1 MSNPVFENSVAI
13 VLSFSRLGTARKVKK
28 SQVAEK
34 SEGIAADVVV
44 DADTDMVHVG
54 RDIID
59 SDELRAIASFDG
71 AVRLWIEAR
80 CLPSSLFKAGVKCI
94 PVSLLEDVYAYL
106 EAAKVQREKLI
117 DAFIESY
124 PAKVEEARDRLKGLF
139 DARHYPAVTI
149 LKRAFEMKWNIVSFD
164 TPGKLK
170 AISASLYEKERAKVE
185 AEWAGAA
192 EQVRNALRVGMV
204 DLVEHMIERLSSDSD
219 GKAKVFRNT
228 LVENFNEFAT
238 LFAARNLTND
248 TELAALVEKAQK
260 VMSGVDAKS
269 LRSDADIKERVSQGF
284 AEIKANLDTMVVNR
298 PARAITLADEN
309 V

>member
-1 MSNPVFENSVAI
+1 MSNPVFDNSVAI

-80 CLPSSLFKAGVKCI
+80 CLPSSLFKAGVKCV
-94 PVSLLEDVYAYL
+94 PVSLLEETYSYL
-106 EAAKVQREKLI
+106 ESAKVQREKLI

-124 PAKVEEARDRLKGLF
+124 PSKVDEARDRLKGLF
-139 DARHYPAVTI
+139 DARHYPAVTV
-149 LKRAFEMKWNIVSFD
+149 LKRAFSMTWNIVSFD

-170 AISASLYEKERAKVE
+170 TISAAIFEKERAKIE

-192 EQVRNALRVGMV
+192 EQVRNALRANMA

-228 LVENFNEFAT
+228 LVENFNEFAD
-238 LFAARNLTND
+238 LFSKRNLTND
-248 TELAALVEKAQK
+248 AELAELVLKAQK

-269 LRSDADIKERVSQGF
+269 LRSDADMKQRVSEGF
-284 AEIKANLDTMVVNR
+284 AEIKAAIDTMVVNR
-298 PARAITLADEN
+298 PARAVTLADET

>member
-13 VLSFSRLGTARKVKK
+13 VLNFSRLGVARKVRK
-28 SQVAEK
+28 SSVVAK
-34 SEGIAADVVV
+34 AEGVSADVVV
-44 DADTDMVHVG
+44 DADTDMVRVG
-54 RDIID
+54 QEIID

-71 AVRLWIEAR
+71 SVRLWLEAR
-80 CLPSSLFKAGVKCI
+80 SLPSSLFKAGVKCV
-94 PVSLLEDVYAYL
+94 PASLLEDVYAYL
-106 EAAKVQREKLI
+106 EAAKTQREKLI
-117 DAFIESY
+117 DTFIESY
-124 PAKVEEARDRLKGLF
+124 PAKVEEARERLKGLF
-139 DARHYPAVTI
+139 NPSHYPAVTV
-149 LKRAFEMKWNIVSFD
+149 LKRAFVMEWRIVSFD

-170 AISASLYEKERAKVE
+170 AISKAVYEKEVAKAE

-192 EQVRNALRVGMV
+192 EQIRNALRVGMA

-228 LVENFNEFAT
+228 LVENFNEFAS
-238 LFAARNLTND
+238 LFTARNLTND

-260 VMSGVDAKS
+260 VMSGIDAAA
-269 LRSDADIKERVSQGF
+269 LRSDADIKSRVAQGF